1 MAKGSLNL
9 FVGKDQFT
17 ERIDKVALKMKALED
32 VIERYGQA
40 KSNLNQFVEEGDS
53 NYQAWVDRIDANIKA
68 AKKAWTSLQEVK
80 VSMESTVNQMEGMTS
95 QIRTTI
101 EHGTEAAIST
111 VEAAIKVAPLL

>member
-9 FVGKDQFT
+9 RVGKEDFVT
-17 ERIDKVALKMKALED
+17 RIETVSVKMKALED
-32 VIERYGQA
+32 VIDRYGQA
-40 KSNLNQFVEEGDS
+40 KANLNQFVEEGDS
-53 NYQAWVDRIDANIKA
+53 TYQSWVDRIDANIKA

-80 VSMESTVNQMEGMTS
+80 VSLETTVNQMEGMTS